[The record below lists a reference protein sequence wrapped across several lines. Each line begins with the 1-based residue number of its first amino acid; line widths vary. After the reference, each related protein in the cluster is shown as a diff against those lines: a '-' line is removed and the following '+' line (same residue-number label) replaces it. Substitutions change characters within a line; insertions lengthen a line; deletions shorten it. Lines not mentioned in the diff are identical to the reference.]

1 MADANDKL
9 QNALTV
15 LQSVTPTF
23 MPADGEVMTIVVE
36 WPPGDHGL
44 PPHRQ
49 RQLRALHGIDGTHNP
64 RPRPQ
69 RPGRGGLRL

>member
-23 MPADGEVMTIVVE
+23 MPTDGEVMTMVVE
-36 WPPGDHGL
+36 
-44 PPHRQ
+44 
-49 RQLRALHGIDGTHNP
+49 
-64 RPRPQ
+64 
-69 RPGRGGLRL
+69 